1 MLVPPH
7 ESTTIHNEDSYS
19 DAEEYFTELSDDEQE
34 LSDEQ
39 ELGDSD
45 EEQVI

>member
-7 ESTTIHNEDSYS
+7 ESTTIQDEDSYS
-19 DAEEYFTELSDDEQE
+19 DVEEYFAELCDDEQE
-34 LSDEQ
+34 LRDEQ